1 MRCLRAFGCFHK
13 LTFKYI
19 CRMANLSPW
28 KALRIDP
35 ADPTSQVQRGG
46 PKSPSG
52 HSSFRL
58 SRSKGTL
65 SPCRRPRRSLGCAHH
80 ACKFPNHFLLPQ
92 DPSCRVHCRS
102 PRDWL
107 IPIVPALASFSTL
120 QQTDRISL
128 IYSPDT
134 LITLQDKPA
143 QITNCNAYDLIEIRF
158 LFRAQ
163 CY

>member
-92 DPSCRVHCRS
+92 DSSCRVHCRS

-128 IYSPDT
+128 IYSSGHFDNVARQTRP
-134 LITLQDKPA
+134 
-143 QITNCNAYDLIEIRF
+143 NN
-158 LFRAQ
+158 
-163 CY
+163 